1 MDELLRELAPRVL
14 GALARRYGQF
24 DAAEDAVQ
32 EALLAAAT
40 QWPVEGMPGNPRS
53 WLLAVAG
60 RRLVDEFRSESARR
74 RREERDATEPRPPIA
89 AVAWQIAQSRS
100 TWQLTQALIFRSASQ
115 A

>member
-40 QWPVEGMPGNPRS
+40 QWPAEGVPENPRS

-60 RRLVDEFRSESARR
+60 RRMVDEFRSESARR
-74 RREERDATEPRPPIA
+74 RREETVFHLDVHDPATTAGAGGI
-89 AVAWQIAQSRS
+89 SGGM
-100 TWQLTQALIFRSASQ
+100 
-115 A
+115 